1 MHRPIQGGVVG
12 GGVPVGG
19 NALAQ
24 PGRRGRRCVP
34 VGGYGLAQPGA
45 WSGGVYLLVAMDR
58 PSQGGVV
65 GGVACGI
72 SGSIGFVSVRSARL
86 NGGWCAK
93 GLMLQSEK
101 LQLGP
106 FKEINQKSIGSDL

>member
-1 MHRPIQGGVVG
+1 MCYTGTVLRAYRFYTGIV
-12 GGVPVGG
+12 
-19 NALAQ
+19 
-24 PGRRGRRCVP
+24 
-34 VGGYGLAQPGA
+34 
-45 WSGGVYLLVAMDR
+45 LLVAMDR

-65 GGVACGI
+65 GGVTCGI

-101 LQLGP
+101 LQLG
-106 FKEINQKSIGSDL
+106 F